1 MEEQHAASGLAV
13 AILRKA
19 KPDPALIT
27 HVLNVAAVVAHQPHN
42 ILQWVDL
49 LIVAYGS
56 FVVAIACHKD
66 DVLPWL
72 EKLGRLTEYKVEIVA
87 A

>member
-13 AILRKA
+13 AVLRKA

-27 HVLNVAAVVAHQPHN
+27 HVLDAAAVVAHQPHN
-42 ILQWVDL
+42 ILQGVNL
-49 LIVAYGS
+49 LVVAYGS
-56 FVVAIACHKD
+56 FMVAIACHKD

-72 EKLGRLTEYKVEIVA
+72 EELRGLTKYEVKVITA
-87 A
+87 